1 MFVRTSLTK
10 IFLCPNDD
18 TFYPYLNFDS
28 IGDYPV
34 HYVFC
39 ERVKVF
45 VCPSHELRFQQ
56 VAAVAVVLKHP
67 HVQLH
72 REVWYRGMER

>member
-1 MFVRTSLTK
+1 MF
-10 IFLCPNDD
+10 CP
-18 TFYPYLNFDS
+18 YPNLDS
-28 IGDYPV
+28 IGDYPI

-45 VCPSHELRFQQ
+45 VRPSHELRLQQ
-56 VAAVAVVLKHP
+56 VAAAAIVLKHT

-72 REVWYRGMER
+72 REVW